1 MTGSGG
7 ELEIRKA
14 VPTDAETITRIY
26 VDSWNAG
33 FGHLMGMREIDSA
46 LVERWRED
54 LAAQPPHRWWAA
66 VRDGAIVGF
75 AGIGPCRD
83 PVDPEVGELD
93 TIAVDP
99 PHFRTGVGKLL
110 MSLALEALARD
121 GYREAV
127 LWTVAGYS
135 RGAGFYESTGWT
147 LNGAIR
153 DDGRQV
159 SYTHPLGR

>member
-1 MTGSGG
+1 MTASGG

-14 VPTDAETITRIY
+14 VPADAETITGIY

-33 FGHLMGMREIDSA
+33 FGHLMGMREINSA
-46 LVERWRED
+46 LIERWRKD
-54 LAAQPPHRWWAA
+54 LAAPPPHRWWAA
-66 VRDGAIVGF
+66 ERDGVIVGF
-75 AGIGPCRD
+75 AGIGPSRD

-99 PHFRTGVGKLL
+99 PHFRTGVGKML
-110 MSLALEALARD
+110 MSLALEALTRD
-121 GYREAV
+121 GYRKAV
-127 LWTVAGYS
+127 LWTVAEYP
-135 RGAGFYESTGWT
+135 RGAGFYETTGWT
-147 LNGAIR
+147 LNGDIR

>member
-1 MTGSGG
+1 MTASGG

-14 VPTDAETITRIY
+14 VPADTETITRIY

-33 FGHLMGMREIDSA
+33 FGNLMGMREIDSA
-46 LVERWRED
+46 LIERWRED
-54 LAAQPPHRWWAA
+54 LAAPPPHRWWAA
-66 VRDGAIVGF
+66 ERDGAIVGF
-75 AGIGPCRD
+75 AGIGPSRD

-127 LWTVAGYS
+127 LWTVAGYP